1 MKNVLQACDPR
12 PSIVQG
18 TFNAEIFTAALGP
31 VIEYYR
37 CGNSQLDSIYTDAET
52 FFRAATYVTDG
63 LKTTV
68 NNIFQRIDGD
78 MSAPSIQR
86 LETAFGGGKT
96 HTLIACVHIANR
108 GKEIAPAVKEIID
121 EKYLPEAG
129 SVKVVGIA
137 GDEIKLSKT
146 KAGKVLPYTLW
157 GEIALQIGGEE
168 LYKKVLK
175 DVESYAAPG
184 LDYFENVLGDKKLL
198 IMFDELAQYA
208 SKLETYNRTSN
219 QLAAFLMAL
228 NGYVRNRSGI
238 AVVVTLAGSSDAF
251 AKETEKLS
259 KVLNDISKENLT
271 QDDVLGVVGKA
282 TAGLKSVLMRDA
294 SAVTPV
300 QANEISAVLAKRL
313 FVSIDH
319 ENAKEVA
326 SAYMMTYE
334 KNRGML
340 PQEATSINFKD
351 RMVSHYPFHPT
362 LIDFLNNKLAQ
373 APNFQG
379 TRGVLRTLAMTV
391 RSIWKEQKDISLIHV
406 SDIDMRNST
415 IVDEIL
421 GKTDSSELKT
431 VLNADIGSVDTS
443 SSIKGGLSNA
453 QIEDAKNPHPDHVL
467 MYENTWKVVFLNSL
481 VGRADGYTSNV
492 FGVAEQDAIFQ
503 TATPL
508 LLPSQV
514 RVALE
519 KIQESAFYLRYE
531 HSKYFAHTE
540 PTINSVLARIRE
552 TIESKRIVAKLR
564 SVANDLIRESRGF
577 SVIHNVSLP
586 ADVPDNYEKP
596 VVAVIAIDTE
606 KINVQDFYTY
616 KANGQFR
623 TRKNIL
629 SLLIPKTVQVDGL
642 KIDDG
647 KMASLYHEFDKDKEG
662 EKELARAQDLARQ
675 VLAINILAENSL
687 QYGINPS
694 KLQDADFRERQ
705 ANRPQELKVAVASLY
720 TKFCYWSVNGLV
732 KKDIPNVS
740 GDSGDT
746 IIKVIEDKLVN
757 DNELLLDN
765 TDKFAASMLQS
776 LSENYFFKK
785 RSSVGIKDL
794 LNDFLNVGQWP
805 ILADKN
811 ILSKILR
818 DGVACGIW
826 AVYKDWT
833 DPNDTRPSEIYYQEN
848 PLPLSIDLLGSSEF
862 KVTTVAF
869 AKKNGWLDQDKP
881 TDEKVKSVIKQIMQN
896 SGAVTIKG
904 IEEQIKNSL
913 PKADRE
919 QVYAN
924 IKDLATSGG
933 YAVYKG
939 SVAQNSK
946 PAEED
951 IYEGFSV
958 PDHDLGENEVLIS
971 KKERSERGWLDVGS
985 NELRLSGVDGD
996 AVVEEVFA
1004 LLGRIGSLYSRGKA
1018 TTDIKELD
1026 IYGLKLPGG
1035 GSLRITLDNAEAID
1049 FKRLDEFFADLH
1061 SKLKVSK
1068 ATSLDITIDNPDD
1081 KCELV
1086 QALKKIKS

>member
-37 CGNSQLDSIYTDAET
+37 CGNSRLDSIYTDAET

-326 SAYMMTYE
+326 SEYMMTYE

-481 VGRADGYTSNV
+481 VGRAEGYTSNV

-531 HSKYFAHTE
+531 HGKYFAHTE

-564 SVANDLIRESRGF
+564 SVANDLIRESRVF

-586 ADVPDNYEKP
+586 ADVPDSYEKP
-596 VVAVIAIDTE
+596 VVAVIALDAE
-606 KINVQDFYTY
+606 KVNVQDFYTY

-623 TRKNIL
+623 VRKNVL
-629 SLLIPKTVQVDGL
+629 TLLIPKTVQIDGL
-642 KIDDG
+642 QIDDG
-647 KMASLYHEFDKDKEG
+647 TMASLYHEFDIDKDG
-662 EKELARAQDLARQ
+662 EKELVRAEDLARQ
-675 VLAINILAENSL
+675 VLAINILAENSQ

-732 KKDIPNVS
+732 KKDIKNVS

-746 IIKVIEDKLVN
+746 IIKLMEDKLV
-757 DNELLLDN
+757 DENELLLDN
-765 TDKFAASMLQS
+765 TNRFGSSMLQD
-776 LSENYFFKK
+776 LSDGYFFRK
-785 RSSVGIKDL
+785 RSVAGSKDL

-805 ILADKN
+805 LLADKN

-818 DGVACGIW
+818 EGVECGIW
-826 AVYKDWT
+826 AVYRDWT
-833 DPNDTRPSEIYYQEN
+833 DPAESRPSEIYYQKN
-848 PLPLSIDLLGSSEF
+848 LLPLSMDLLGSSDL
-862 KVTTVAF
+862 KVTTVNF

-881 TDEKVKSVIKQIMQN
+881 TDEKVKTVIKQIMQN
-896 SGAVTIKG
+896 SGAVTVKD
-904 IEEQIKNSL
+904 IEEHVKNSL
-913 PKADRE
+913 SKVEQE

-924 IKDLATSGG
+924 IKDLATNGG
-933 YAVYKG
+933 YVIYKG
-939 SVAQNSK
+939 SVTQNTK

-951 IYEGFSV
+951 IFEGFSV
-958 PDHDLGENEVLIS
+958 PDHDLAENEVLIT
-971 KKERSERGWLDVGS
+971 KKEQSERGWLNICT
-985 NELRLSGVDGD
+985 NELNLSGEDGD
-996 AVVEEVFA
+996 SVVEKVFT
-1004 LLGRIGSLYSRGKA
+1004 LLGKIGSLYARGKA
-1018 TTDIKELD
+1018 TSNIKDLD
-1026 IYGLKLPGG
+1026 ICDLKLPGG
-1035 GSLRITLDNAEAID
+1035 GLMRITLEDAEAID
-1049 FKRLDEFFADLH
+1049 FKRLDEFFGDLQ
-1061 SKLKVSK
+1061 SKLKVGK
-1068 ATSLDITIDNPDD
+1068 TTSVEITIDNPDD
-1081 KCELV
+1081 QCELV
-1086 QALKKIKS
+1086 QALKKIKN